1 MTIRLFG
8 CKKFGRL
15 SSEQSDRTLTPAES
29 KFLAKHRDVCPDC
42 KRAEVTTTCAL
53 NMLRMATLEPEV
65 APMFEDRVLRRLKV
79 QQVKES
85 LNYWSPAL
93 VGAGIACAVIF
104 VTLHLAS
111 EPVQLQRAQL
121 HSGEA
126 KRETPTR
133 IVPKLELDHPPVLR

>member
-1 MTIRLFG
+1 MNLRIFG

-15 SSEQSDRTLTPAES
+15 TSEHQDRSLSASEERFLTR
-29 KFLAKHRDVCPDC
+29 HRLVCEDC
-42 KRAEVTTTCAL
+42 ALIERTTSNAL

-65 APMFEDRVLRRLKV
+65 APMFEDRVIRRLRV

-111 EPVQLQRAQL
+111 TPSELNRANIISNQ
-121 HSGEA
+121 SRRFA
-126 KRETPTR
+126 T
-133 IVPKLELDHPPVLR
+133 PKLELVRPPVLR